1 MKVILSRNDKGSLS
15 VYVPKKDLEEV
26 VVNEISTDEGRILTL
41 ANGWD
46 LKFSTLT
53 DDTKLPQTMEATKL

>member
-1 MKVILSRNDKGSLS
+1 MKVILSRNDTGSLS

-26 VVNEISTDEGRILTL
+26 VVKETPADEGRILTL

-46 LKFSTLT
+46 LKFPTLT